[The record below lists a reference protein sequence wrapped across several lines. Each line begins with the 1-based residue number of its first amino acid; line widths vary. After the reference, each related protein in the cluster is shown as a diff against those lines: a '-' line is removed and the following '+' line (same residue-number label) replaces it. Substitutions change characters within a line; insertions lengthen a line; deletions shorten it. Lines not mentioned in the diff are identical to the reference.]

1 MHIEMIS
8 DLVDNTGV
16 IEGTAELSKTALPC
30 RRTREDCKALD
41 HHKGIEGD
49 NVHINHSM
57 PE

>member
-1 MHIEMIS
+1 MIS

-30 RRTREDCKALD
+30 RRTREDCEALD
-41 HHKGIEGD
+41 HHEGIEGD

-57 PE
+57 PK